1 MARLEREHLHRTAF
15 GAVQVWH
22 DEKYDV
28 SKFCEFYLDYSR
40 HSPIRGIRDRR
51 ICDFKKALFRVGGG
65 LDIFR
70 ATLYN
75 RVQYEG
81 VIFPLGKS
89 RLFLFNFF
97 SLKGEYHEH
106 TDQPVSRPQR

>member
-51 ICDFKKALFRVGGG
+51 ICDFKKALFRVGSG

-89 RLFLFNFF
+89 RLFLFNF
-97 SLKGEYHEH
+97 S
-106 TDQPVSRPQR
+106 QSQRRIP

>member
-1 MARLEREHLHRTAF
+1 MGGADWKTLVGLF
-15 GAVQVWH
+15 GLWPLAGG
-22 DEKYDV
+22 
-28 SKFCEFYLDYSR
+28 C
-40 HSPIRGIRDRR
+40 
-51 ICDFKKALFRVGGG
+51 FRVGGG

-81 VIFPLGKS
+81 VIFSLGKS

-97 SLKGEYHEH
+97 SLKGEFHEH
-106 TDQPVSRPQR
+106 TDQPVP